1 MSVPQEGRD
10 RPIDR
15 RTASPNETEPRRSGP
30 TNRSLVVGN
39 SSSTSSDLLPATR
52 PNKRTGRRILASLQS
67 SISTRDLEIL
77 KSISTHRLLTS
88 KHVEQL
94 HFTGHGSAL
103 AATRSTNRVLKRLDA
118 LQLINHLDR
127 RVGGVHAGSSSY
139 VWQLAPA
146 GDRLLQIDLG
156 NGTRR
161 RQREPSVRL
170 LEHTLA
176 VADTHI
182 ALVRATRTSDLE
194 LVTVQVEPGS
204 WRYFPRAGGTRRLIR
219 PDLAVVTAQGDFE
232 DHWFLEVD
240 LGSEHPPTVV
250 RKCQL
255 YEDYRRS
262 GIEQDAHDV
271 FPRILWVVPNRARAN
286 KLAEAVRVARL
297 DKDLFRVITT
307 DQLVETVIG
316 GAA

>member
-1 MSVPQEGRD
+1 MSVPQEGPD
-10 RPIDR
+10 CPIDLR
-15 RTASPNETEPRRSGP
+15 IASANEAEPRRSEP
-30 TNRSLVVGN
+30 TSRSLVAGN
-39 SSSTSSDLLPATR
+39 SSFTSSDLLPATN
-52 PNKRTGRRILASLQS
+52 PNKRTGRRILASLRS
-67 SISTRDLEIL
+67 SVSPRDLEIL
-77 KSISTHRLLTS
+77 RSISTHRLLTS
-88 KHVEQL
+88 KHIEQL
-94 HFTGHGSAL
+94 HFTGHGSVP
-103 AATRSTNRVLKRLDA
+103 AATRSTNRVLKRLDE
-118 LQLINHLDR
+118 LQLISHLDR
-127 RVGGVHAGSSSY
+127 RVGGIHAGSSSY

-146 GDRLLQIDLG
+146 GDRLLQVDLG

-176 VADTHI
+176 VADAHVS
-182 ALVRATRTSDLE
+182 LVRASQTNELE

-204 WRYFPRAGGTRRLIR
+204 WRYFPGPGGTRRLIR
-219 PDLAVVTAQGDFE
+219 PDLAVITAQGEYE

-262 GIEQDAHDV
+262 GLEQDAHDV
-271 FPRILWVVPNRARAN
+271 FPRVLWVVPNKARAD
-286 KLAEAVRVARL
+286 KLSAAIRSARL
-297 DKDLFRVITT
+297 DRHLFRVVTME
-307 DQLVETVIG
+307 QLVPVVIG

>member
-1 MSVPQEGRD
+1 MSATQEGPD

-15 RTASPNETEPRRSGP
+15 PIASANTTEPRRSGP
-30 TNRSLVVGN
+30 TNRSLAAGN
-39 SSSTSSDLLPATR
+39 SSSTSSDLLPATH
-52 PNKRTGRRILASLQS
+52 PNKRTGRRVLASLRNS
-67 SISTRDLEIL
+67 VSTRDLEIL

-88 KHVEQL
+88 KHIERL
-94 HFTGHGSAL
+94 HFIGHGSAL
-103 AATRSTNRVLKRLDA
+103 AATRSANRVLRRLDK
-118 LQLINHLDR
+118 LQLIVHLDR
-127 RVGGVHAGSSSY
+127 RVGGIHAGSSSY
-139 VWQLAPA
+139 VWQLGPA
-146 GDRLLQIDLG
+146 GDRLLQTDAG
-156 NGTRR
+156 NGARR

-176 VADTHI
+176 VADAHV
-182 ALVRATRTSDLE
+182 ALANAAHGHALE
-194 LVTVQVEPGS
+194 LVTVQIEPGS
-204 WRYFPRAGGTRRLIR
+204 WRYFPGPGGARRLLR
-219 PDLAVVTAQGDFE
+219 PDLAVVTAQGDYE

-271 FPRILWVVPNRARAN
+271 FPRVLWVVPNQLRAD
-286 KLAEAVRVARL
+286 KLSAAIRSARL
-297 DKDLFRVITT
+297 DKDLFHVVTM
-307 DQLVETVIG
+307 DQLVPIVIG

>member
-1 MSVPQEGRD
+1 MSVPQEGTD
-10 RPIDR
+10 RPIAR
-15 RTASPNETEPRRSGP
+15 PIASTSQPDPRRSEP

-39 SSSTSSDLLPATR
+39 SSSTSSDLLPAHH
-52 PNKRTGRRILASLQS
+52 PNKRTGRRVLASLRN
-67 SISTRDLEIL
+67 SISARDLEIL

-88 KHVEQL
+88 KHIEQL

-103 AATRSTNRVLKRLDA
+103 AATRSTNRVLKRLDG
-118 LQLINHLDR
+118 LQLISHLDR
-127 RVGGVHAGSSSY
+127 RVGGVDAGSSSY

-176 VADTHI
+176 IADAHI
-182 ALVRATRTSDLE
+182 ALVRASRTNDLE

-204 WRYFPRAGGTRRLIR
+204 WRYFAGPGGVRRLIR
-219 PDLAVVTAQGDFE
+219 PDLAVVTAQGEYE

-262 GIEQDAHDV
+262 GIEQDAHNV
-271 FPRILWVVPNRARAN
+271 FPRILWVVPNQMRAD
-286 KLAEAVRVARL
+286 KLSAAIRSARL
-297 DKDLFRVITT
+297 DQSLFRVVTKE
-307 DQLVETVIG
+307 QFVGVVIG